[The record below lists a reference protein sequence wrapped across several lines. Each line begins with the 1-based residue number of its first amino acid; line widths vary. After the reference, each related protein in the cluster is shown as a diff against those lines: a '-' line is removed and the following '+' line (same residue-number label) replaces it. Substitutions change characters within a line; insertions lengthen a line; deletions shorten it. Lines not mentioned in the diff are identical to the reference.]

1 MWGNL
6 KSVYIAFPAGFLW
19 LLEIRL
25 GYALMA
31 ASLEQ
36 KPDNL
41 LSVLSSQHYADMVN
55 RNPVF
60 F

>member
-1 MWGNL
+1 MMLSIVMWGNL

-41 LSVLSSQHYADMVN
+41 LSVLS
-55 RNPVF
+55 P
-60 F
+60 